1 MKYIARYDSPEI
13 SRDELVDGIME
24 LGRLLDDAEREI
36 LAYQVRVD
44 NDALRYARLEEI
56 HNECFGG

>member
-1 MKYIARYDSPEI
+1 MRFYDEMGV
-13 SRDELVDGIME
+13 ELVDAEDYDALALE
-24 LGRLLDDAEREI
+24 LAEAREQI
-36 LAYQVRVD
+36 AAYQVRVD